1 MQIDTKAIRL
11 MQTTD
16 SDTLLF
22 VNYFHATQNQY
33 MLFWLLKDAQL
44 TCKRCPFEV

>member
-16 SDTLLF
+16 SHTSLF
-22 VNYFHATQNQY
+22 VNYFHETQNLY
-33 MLFWLLKDAQL
+33 MLFWLLKDA
-44 TCKRCPFEV
+44 